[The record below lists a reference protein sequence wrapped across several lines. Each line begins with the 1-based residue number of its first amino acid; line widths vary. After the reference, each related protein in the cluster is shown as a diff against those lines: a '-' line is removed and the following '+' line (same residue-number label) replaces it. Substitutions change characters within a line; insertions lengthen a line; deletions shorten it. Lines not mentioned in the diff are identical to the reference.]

1 MVPVRLARWGR
12 SHSRWPPLAVRGAI
26 STRKVIL
33 KNIFDA
39 RRPLTAAALFA
50 ALALAGCSAPQATAP
65 QPLPSTGSAT
75 PSPTKTTGPWGDFPT
90 AAEACK
96 TISEQATGA
105 SLLPLSAAQGKTAEL
120 EQYKAEL
127 SRTAERVPES
137 LKADFAKLNQVAVAG
152 LSDQSVYS
160 SGKFQAAM
168 TPVTG
173 WLAANCK

>member
-1 MVPVRLARWGR
+1 M
-12 SHSRWPPLAVRGAI
+12 
-26 STRKVIL
+26 STRNVIV
-33 KNIFDA
+33 KNIFSA
-39 RRPLTAAALFA
+39 RRPLTAALLAS
-50 ALALAGCSAPQATAP
+50 LALAGCSAPPATTQQPTPATA
-65 QPLPSTGSAT
+65 SAT
-75 PSPTKTTGPWGDFPT
+75 PSPTTTAGPWGDFPT

-127 SRTAERVPES
+127 SRTAERVPDS

-160 SGKFQAAM
+160 SGTFQAAM
-168 TPVTG
+168 APVTD